1 MPFDLQL
8 GDPVVQ
14 RILLTALLL
23 VAAFVL
29 TKLGQR
35 LVARYIDDPARR
47 YRASKF
53 IGHTASLIALLAVVG
68 IWSARLG
75 SLLAILTLIA
85 AGLTIA
91 MRDVVLSFVGWVDIA
106 LRSPFEQGD
115 RIEIN
120 GIRGD
125 VVDIRLLHS
134 TLMEINGWI
143 ESDQSTGRL
152 VHIPNSWVYQHA
164 VYNYTRGFNFLWN
177 EIPVTLTF
185 RSDWKAAR
193 EIMLELA
200 EESAEIVEQQAMQ
213 QLRRLSREYL
223 IHFSILTPFVYVKIT
238 EDGIRLTL
246 RYLCEVR
253 KRRGT
258 THAITLGILERFQEH
273 GQIELA
279 YPMRGARLFD
289 TPQFGHGPT
298 FDASPRQPESDGPP
312 DAGRRDRG

>member
-91 MRDVVLSFVGWVDIA
+91 MRDVVLSFAGWVDIA

-115 RIEIN
+115 RIEVN

-125 VVDIRLLHS
+125 VADIRLLHS

-164 VYNYTRGFNFLWN
+164 VYNYTRGFNFIWN

-213 QLRRLSREYL
+213 QLRRLSHEYL

-258 THAITLGILERFQEH
+258 THALTIGILERFQEH

-279 YPMRGARLFD
+279 YPMRGAQLFD

-298 FDASPRQPESDGPP
+298 FDASDQQPETGSAP
-312 DAGRRDRG
+312 DAERRDRG